1 MPAFRPL
8 GGGGRSSSC
17 GSFLLCTAGFVGCRS
32 CLRVSDLCVGV
43 GLAWASLGWLKA
55 GRSLRRRSCISGAAG
70 AVSPACAVSALRQLV
85 VRLGALRHRRQPGDH
100 LPQLGQVLH
109 HLRHHSSHAPPNTP
123 SGQTP
128 PRNGLR
134 RSAPPHPLFKFFIPG
149 VHQIYN
155 LERRPIYVESPLHL
169 VLRRESHLRRSFAS
183 HCVGPGL

>member
-1 MPAFRPL
+1 VSAFCPL
-8 GGGGRSSSC
+8 GGGGRPSGC
-17 GSFLLCTAGFVGCRS
+17 GSFFLCTAGFVGCRS

-85 VRLGALRHRRQPGDH
+85 ARLGALRHRRRPGDH

-109 HLRHHSSHAPPNTP
+109 HLRHHSSHTPHNTP

-128 PRNGLR
+128 PRNRLN
-134 RSAPPHPLFKFFIPG
+134 A
-149 VHQIYN
+149 
-155 LERRPIYVESPLHL
+155 RRPHIHFLNFSYLEYIRLITPFAKRRHGEDYRRFQEYLQFLVE
-169 VLRRESHLRRSFAS
+169 RSY
-183 HCVGPGL
+183 